1 MFPIMHYI
9 PRTSIRS
16 GPSSYRSYSEVE
28 GHHVAFSDSSEDGEW
43 GPKDAEE
50 GVWTKQRPQPR
61 LLRETLQKAMG
72 SSVTR

>member
-1 MFPIMHYI
+1 M
-9 PRTSIRS
+9 
-16 GPSSYRSYSEVE
+16 
-28 GHHVAFSDSSEDGEW
+28 AFSDSSEDGEW